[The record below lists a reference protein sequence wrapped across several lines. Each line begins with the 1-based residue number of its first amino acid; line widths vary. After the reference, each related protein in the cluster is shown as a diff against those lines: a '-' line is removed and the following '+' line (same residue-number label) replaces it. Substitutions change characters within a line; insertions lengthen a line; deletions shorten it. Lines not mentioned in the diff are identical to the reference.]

1 MIHYTVDQNIAII
14 SWAMTSA
21 PMNVLNDESIPEFE
35 AALQRAYADDTVS
48 GLIVTSEKPE
58 FVAGADLKMILRN
71 SDKDPEEIRKIST
84 ELNRIFRSLETSGK
98 PVVAAIN
105 GTALGGGY
113 EICLACHHRIA
124 LNNPKT
130 LIGLVEVTI
139 GLLPGAGG
147 TQRLPRLISAETA
160 LPLMLEGRK
169 VNVQTALQLGM
180 IDDIAD
186 SPEELMTKARAWILA
201 NPTPLK
207 PWDKIDA
214 HSGRIIGKDNFQVP
228 GASGQ
233 TLDVV
238 IEMATASVQGQTHGN
253 YPAPFEILACVHEG
267 LGVSIDEGIQIEA
280 QHFVSVATS
289 KVARNLI
296 QTMFL
301 GINEASKGISRP
313 KDQPRTDVTS
323 IAVQGSSAGIAGAA
337 TKAGID
343 VINLETTNGEEGT
356 DCNLTLVSG
365 NYFQKMIDN
374 ALAQS
379 ILVITS
385 PEQLISEL
393 TATSGNPERVL
404 GMNWIPSAEK
414 AVLVEVI
421 KGPQTSDQAMAVAID
436 LARKLKKTPIVV
448 CDSPGQYVARCSATY
463 TDEGQRLL
471 AEGVA
476 ATLIHSASMQAGMAI
491 SPVPDTGA
499 GGTTTAEQPTLNI
512 VKNRLLYR
520 QALEAVR
527 CLEEG
532 VIGTKLEADLGSILG
547 WGFPTYTGGAVSFVD
562 FVGLPLFVETCD
574 QLVAAFG
581 ERFLPTEQLRD
592 RARQPI

>member
-214 HSGRIIGKDNFQVP
+214 HSGRIVGKDDFHVP

-267 LGVSIDEGIQIEA
+267 LRVSIDEGIQIEA
-280 QHFVSVATS
+280 QHFVNVATS

-301 GINEASKGISRP
+301 GMNEASKGISRP

-323 IAVQGSSAGIAGAA
+323 IAVQGSSVGIAGAA
-337 TKAGID
+337 PKAGID

-393 TATSGNPERVL
+393 TATSEKPERVL
-404 GMNWIPSAEK
+404 GINWIPSAEK

-421 KGPQTSDQAMAVAID
+421 KGPQTSDLVMAVAID

-448 CDSPGQYVARCSATY
+448 RDSPGHYVARCSATY

-471 AEGVA
+471 DEGVA
-476 ATLIHSASMQAGMAI
+476 ATLIHSASMQAGMAT
-491 SPVPDTGA
+491 SPVADTGA
-499 GGTTTAEQPTLNI
+499 DGTTKAEQPTLNR